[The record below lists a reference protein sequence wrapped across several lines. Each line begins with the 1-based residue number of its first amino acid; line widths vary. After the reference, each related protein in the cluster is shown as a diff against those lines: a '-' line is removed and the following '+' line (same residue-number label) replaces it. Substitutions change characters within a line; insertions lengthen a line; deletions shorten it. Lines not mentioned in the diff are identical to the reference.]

1 MRGVPTRR
9 IETRQNAWKETDME
23 RDTERFAVERSVYDR
38 DWCYSDEGVAA
49 ARESL
54 ETRLDGGEDVSNV
67 EVDDERLRLMEWD
80 EEYVLGEL
88 HRFMDGERCEGSDYR
103 NPYGGNEIIAR
114 ISSRRWCGET
124 SGFDTYRDLDD
135 VFSWNGIFKDCELTS
150 IRDVNG
156 SLYIEGTHHDG
167 GVLLEVRQLSDKG
180 QKIWDELY
188 GEKDWYF
195 PYKGLDAMGKTYMY
209 GDEFEFLRDLWDDE
223 TLCPRVG
230 YLEKMYGNPAESYE
244 HDGAR
249 VDVNRAEDGSAYE
262 VTKAVGDG
270 ERCRVGN
277 FGSLQ
282 EARAAVDEVA
292 RGWGRRAARAR

>member
-1 MRGVPTRR
+1 
-9 IETRQNAWKETDME
+9 ME
-23 RDTERFAVERSVYDR
+23 RDSERFAVERSVYDR
-38 DWCYSDEGVAA
+38 DWYYSDACADA

-54 ETRLDGGEDVSNV
+54 EARQARRGIYKDVS
-67 EVDDERLRLMEWD
+67 DDDVAAEQGRLMYED
-80 EEYVLGEL
+80 EDYVLGEL
-88 HRFMDGERCEGSDYR
+88 YRFMDGERCEGSDYR
-103 NPYGGNEIIAR
+103 NPYGGNEIIAGG
-114 ISSRRWCGET
+114 SSRRWDGE
-124 SGFDTYRDLDD
+124 SNGFFASRDLDG
-135 VFSWNGIFKDCELTS
+135 VLSWDGIFEDCELAL

-167 GVLLEVRQLSDKG
+167 GVLLEVRQLSDEG

-195 PYKGLDAMGKTYMY
+195 PDEGLDVMGKTYMY
-209 GDEFEFLRDLWDDE
+209 GDEYEFLRDLWENE

-262 VTKAVGDG
+262 VNKAVGDG
-270 ERCRVGN
+270 ERCRVGT
-277 FGSLQ
+277 FGSLR
-282 EARAAVDEVA
+282 EARDAVDEIA
-292 RGWGRRAARAR
+292 RGWDRRAARAR